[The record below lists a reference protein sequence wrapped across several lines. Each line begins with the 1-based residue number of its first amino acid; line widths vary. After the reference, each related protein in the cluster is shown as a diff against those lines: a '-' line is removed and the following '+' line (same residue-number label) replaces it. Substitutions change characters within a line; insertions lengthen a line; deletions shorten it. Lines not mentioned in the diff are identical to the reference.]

1 MMTSPSREH
10 DSSERGSGT
19 VLALGLVFV
28 LLIFFVVIAGVIT
41 AVSAQHKAMAAADL
55 SALAAADTA
64 RGLREGEPC
73 TVAAEI
79 ARFNHAEL
87 KGCAQPEG
95 YSGIVDVRTTVP
107 IGGPFTWL
115 GLAEGL
121 SRAGPPE

>member
-41 AVSAQHKAMAAADL
+41 AISAQHKAMAAADL

-79 ARFNHAEL
+79 ARVNHAEL

-115 GLAEGL
+115 GSAEGL

>member
-79 ARFNHAEL
+79 SRVNHAEL

-115 GLAEGL
+115 GSAEGL

>member
-1 MMTSPSREH
+1 MTSPSREN

-79 ARFNHAEL
+79 ARANHAEL

-115 GLAEGL
+115 GSAEGL
-121 SRAGPPE
+121 SRAGPTE